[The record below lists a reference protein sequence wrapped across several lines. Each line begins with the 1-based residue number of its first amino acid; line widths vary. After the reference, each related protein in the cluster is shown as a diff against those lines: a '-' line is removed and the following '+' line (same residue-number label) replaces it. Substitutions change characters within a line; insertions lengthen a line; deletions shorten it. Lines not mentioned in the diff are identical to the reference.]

1 MRVSDEDRRRV
12 VEELR
17 RHCAAGRIDV
27 DEFSARIERALSAS
41 TFEELDLVRSDLP
54 MLRIAEP
61 TGRNDRPGGA
71 GSSRVP
77 APPTSDRGQ
86 SGRSASPSTRL
97 TAVTTALITVV
108 VVLTA
113 VIVALVAEWTWAVLL
128 LAGWA
133 AGVVQGRLGRRPP
146 D

>member
-61 TGRNDRPGGA
+61 SGRGQRPGGA
-71 GSSRVP
+71 GASRVP
-77 APPTSDRGQ
+77 APRTPDRDQ
-86 SGRSASPSTRL
+86 KGRSASPSTRL
-97 TAVTTALITVV
+97 TAAATALITVV

-113 VIVALVAEWTWAVLL
+113 VIVALVAEWTWALLL

-133 AGVVQGRLGRRPP
+133 AGVVQGRLGRRRP

>member
-1 MRVSDEDRRRV
+1 
-12 VEELR
+12 
-17 RHCAAGRIDV
+17 
-27 DEFSARIERALSAS
+27 
-41 TFEELDLVRSDLP
+41 
-54 MLRIAEP
+54 
-61 TGRNDRPGGA
+61 
-71 GSSRVP
+71 
-77 APPTSDRGQ
+77 
-86 SGRSASPSTRL
+86 
-97 TAVTTALITVV
+97 VTTALITVV

>member
-61 TGRNDRPGGA
+61 TGRSGPG
-71 GSSRVP
+71 
-77 APPTSDRGQ
+77 PT
-86 SGRSASPSTRL
+86 SPSTRL